1 VGLTV
6 LVTGATGKT
15 GRRLI
20 PQLVER
26 GVTVRAASR
35 TPVPERDSV
44 EPVRFDWQDAGTYQ
58 AALDGV
64 DAVYVVGGHLSDSVS
79 NPIAPAEAFFGR
91 LADTG
96 VRRIAL
102 MSAMGVDRVPDPT
115 DPLRRFELL
124 VEGSGIPST
133 ILRPS
138 PFMQNF
144 SDGFAPPSTERIRE
158 RSEIALPGG
167 EAPVSYISTVDI
179 GAVAAIALTEDGHEG
194 KGYTLTGPE
203 ALTLPA
209 VAERISAAVGRPIRH
224 VETSPEEGVRDV
236 LTGYGATT
244 EYAEYVSRLYVM
256 SVSSGAMGLV
266 ADDFTAITGRPLT
279 TFAQFAEGAAGAW
292 R

>member
-1 VGLTV
+1 MDFTV

-20 PQLVER
+20 PELVER

-35 TPVPERDSV
+35 TPVIERYGV
-44 EPVRFDWQDAGTYQ
+44 EPVRFDWKDETTYQ
-58 AALDGV
+58 TALDGV

-96 VRRIAL
+96 VRRIVL

-124 VEGSGIPST
+124 VERPGIAST

-144 SDGFAPPSTERIRE
+144 SESYAPPSTARIRE

-167 EAPVSYISTVDI
+167 EIPVSYISTADI
-179 GAVAAIALTEDGHEG
+179 AAVAAAALTEDGHEG
-194 KGYTLTGPE
+194 RGYTLTGPE
-203 ALTLPA
+203 ALTA
-209 VAERISAAVGRPIRH
+209 AQVAEHISAAAGRPVRPVEISREAIR
-224 VETSPEEGVRDV
+224 SG
-236 LTGYGATT
+236 LLAYGYPAESA
-244 EYAEYVSRLYVM
+244 EYASGGYAAAF
-256 SVSSGAMGLV
+256 GAMGV
-266 ADDFTAITGRPLT
+266 VTDDVTKVTGRPAT
-279 TFAQFAEGAAGAW
+279 TFAEFAADAAHAW